1 MDRPANKDC
10 KTLAWGR
17 TMRQVRLR
25 ERVEGLSIIAL
36 SYYAVG
42 LLGYLLKGFGAALS
56 KGLQAKMPAALSR
69 YCSS

>member
-1 MDRPANKDC
+1 
-10 KTLAWGR
+10 
-17 TMRQVRLR
+17 MRQVRLR